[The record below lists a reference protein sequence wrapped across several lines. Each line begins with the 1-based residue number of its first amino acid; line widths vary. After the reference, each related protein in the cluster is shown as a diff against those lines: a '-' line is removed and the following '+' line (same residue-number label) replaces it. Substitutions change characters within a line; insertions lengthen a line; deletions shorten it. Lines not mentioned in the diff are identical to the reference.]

1 MSGENI
7 MLKPLRVLI
16 IEDSPEDVE
25 LLMRDVGKAGYQPD
39 YRVVETPAQ
48 LKAALEEGDWQLILS
63 DFRLPAFTGMDAL
76 KIVLEHGQDIPFIII
91 SGEIS
96 EEAAV
101 EAMRAGARDFIM
113 KGKTARLFPAI
124 ERELAEAL
132 ERKKLRLAEELTEK
146 QRAYTRRMEALET
159 LSTGMAHEFNTIL
172 TGIIGFTQLVHRSL
186 PATDPNKEYLAKILS
201 AAERGSK
208 LTSTFLEYGR
218 KSPQHQRLKNLT
230 ELVEQLLPTLSWML
244 GNTVKI
250 EADLER
256 DGLEVSIDLLQMEQV
271 LKTLVSN
278 ARDAMPDGGSI
289 TIATRRFSMDEQ
301 FTLAKGFGIPGEY
314 ALLTFRDT
322 GCGMTPEVRE
332 KAFEPFFSTKA
343 SGSGMGLGL
352 PLAYNT
358 IKQHGGYITMD
369 TEPGKGTT
377 VTIFLPIHQP
387 VSSP

>member
-1 MSGENI
+1 
-7 MLKPLRVLI
+7 MLKPLRILI

-25 LLMRDVGKAGYQPD
+25 LLLRDVRKAGYDPD
-39 YRVVETPAQ
+39 YRVVDTPAQ
-48 LKAALEEGDWQLILS
+48 LRAALGEGGWQIILS

-132 ERKKLRLAEELTEK
+132 ERKKLHLAEELAEK

-172 TGIIGFTQLVHRSL
+172 TGIIGFTQLIHRTL
-186 PATDPNKEYLAKILS
+186 PATDPNKEHLAKILT

-208 LTSTFLEYGR
+208 LTSAFLDYGR
-218 KSPQHQRLKNLT
+218 KSTQHQRLKNLT

-244 GNTVKI
+244 GGSI
-250 EADLER
+250 EIRSDLER
-256 DGLEVSIDLLQMEQV
+256 NGLEVSIDSLQMEQV
-271 LKTLVSN
+271 LKTLASN

-301 FTLAKGFGIPGEY
+301 FTLSNGFGIPGEY

-343 SGSGMGLGL
+343 SGSGMGLAL

-358 IKQHGGYITMD
+358 IKQHGGYITLD
-369 TEPGKGTT
+369 SEPGKGTT
-377 VTIFLPIHQP
+377 VTIYLPIHQP
-387 VSSP
+387 ASSP